1 MDLHQTLFLAV
12 LFASPQVILFLS
24 NSSWTVHLQDCFER
38 HPKQFW
44 RSTIQY
50 LEGPTDNV
58 IYRSLFKLWVFFFQ
72 VSNKFAFSLFDL
84 DWDIFGA
91 HIEGACNRV
100 PVIAET
106 GVKSTVCG
114 PESFTAD
121 HKPLMGE
128 APELR
133 GFYHGCG
140 FNSAGIMLAGGCGRE
155 LARWVVHGHPELDMY
170 GYDIR

>member
-1 MDLHQTLFLAV
+1 MAAFCKSGKTILNQHLLWWLLH
-12 LFASPQVILFLS
+12 VICLH
-24 NSSWTVHLQDCFER
+24 WY
-38 HPKQFW
+38 P
-44 RSTIQY
+44 
-50 LEGPTDNV
+50 
-58 IYRSLFKLWVFFFQ
+58 VFFCCYAQ
-72 VSNKFAFSLFDL
+72 VSDKFAFSLFDL
-84 DWDIFGA
+84 DWDVFSA

-133 GFYHGCG
+133 GFFHGCG
-140 FNSAGIMLAGGCGRE
+140 FNSSGIMLAGGCGRE
-155 LARWVVHGHPELDMY
+155 LAHWVVNGHPQLDMY
-170 GYDIR
+170 GYDIRWEAPRVTNINFLITMLVHD

>member
-1 MDLHQTLFLAV
+1 M
-12 LFASPQVILFLS
+12 
-24 NSSWTVHLQDCFER
+24 
-38 HPKQFW
+38 
-44 RSTIQY
+44 Y
-50 LEGPTDNV
+50 LC
-58 IYRSLFKLWVFFFQ
+58 YSLLLYFQ

-84 DWDIFGA
+84 DWDVFSA

-128 APELR
+128 APELH

-140 FNSAGIMLAGGCGRE
+140 FNSSGIMLAGGCGRE

>member
-1 MDLHQTLFLAV
+1 MFLIKLPESHKALFSKIFAVDMQDMQIILTDPSCHYHQSVRKYSLQFTV
-12 LFASPQVILFLS
+12 L
-24 NSSWTVHLQDCFER
+24 
-38 HPKQFW
+38 
-44 RSTIQY
+44 Y
-50 LEGPTDNV
+50 
-58 IYRSLFKLWVFFFQ
+58 FQ

-84 DWDIFGA
+84 DWDIFSA

-155 LARWVVHGHPELDMY
+155 LARWVVQGHPELDMY

>member
-1 MDLHQTLFLAV
+1 MLDLGLPQVDKLIIFGLFLKNQFTLTTVTATLLRIINITFPKV
-12 LFASPQVILFLS
+12 GLTVINVFL
-24 NSSWTVHLQDCFER
+24 LL
-38 HPKQFW
+38 
-44 RSTIQY
+44 Y
-50 LEGPTDNV
+50 
-58 IYRSLFKLWVFFFQ
+58 FQ

-84 DWDIFGA
+84 DWDVFSA

-100 PVIAET
+100 PIIAET

-140 FNSAGIMLAGGCGRE
+140 FNSSGIMLAGGCGRE
-155 LARWVVHGHPELDMY
+155 LARWVAHGHPELDMY